1 MSTKLTD
8 KKSIQAVIEEMT
20 LEEKASLITGGSTF
34 YTHAIERLGI
44 PAALLT
50 DGGTGLNTK
59 FIYMDALYR
68 HEKRVKKLDDSHNV
82 TGMEV
87 FLPALK
93 YMPKLFNPSN
103 LSSEER
109 EIVSGAVAQY
119 ESIKPKGSSPGCFPP
134 GMMLGATW
142 DPETVYECANA
153 LGKEISAFH
162 VDVLLGSPNVN
173 IHRDPL
179 NGRVFEGYSEDPCLV
194 SKLAPNFVKGVQ
206 DEGVAANVKHFA
218 ANNQET
224 ERMGVNEHI
233 PERALHEIYF
243 PGFKACVQEGGVKTV
258 MSAYN
263 KINGKAC
270 AMNSWLLTDVL
281 RKMWG
286 FEGFVMSDWGGAY
299 DQVLAAEAGNDLVM
313 PGPRNIQPLIDAV
326 KSNKLS
332 ESAIDKCVANI
343 LEILLEM
350 PVIKGRRHTEIDAGY
365 SQKAAYRAAAEG
377 MVLLKNN
384 KELLPLKKTAKVSF
398 FGERSKKFIESG
410 GGSAEVWTD
419 LSTNLYDCTTAKIGA
434 GSVTYEEIQDD
445 TDAVVIVAA
454 AKGQEG
460 RDRPAMD
467 IEPND
472 KQMLLEVVAKA
483 KAAGKKI
490 VVVLNIAG
498 PVQMSEWL
506 DDVEAVVCVFFPGM
520 EGGRAAADLL
530 FGGLNPSGKL
540 PLTFPKE
547 YRDCPTYGNFPGES
561 GEVWYGEGI
570 YVGYRYYDF
579 KGVEPLYPFGFGL
592 SYTDFELSDPRI
604 QSPVVNFDNGE
615 KVRISV
621 KIKNTGKMA
630 GKEVVQLYTADE
642 ISSLNKPPKELKA
655 FKKVYLEP
663 GEEKD
668 IRLELGK
675 DDLASFDT
683 GLNQWIT
690 EPGYYQALIGNSSK
704 NITLTERFKVV
715 GENPYGFGPN
725 TGLGKLFSDK
735 DATAVIRRHLK
746 EFNIEP
752 LDLVSAEMIFFPT
765 MRFSVSW
772 EKSFTPLLI
781 NKTATEKNR
790 IRDAIYKDLKEIGT
804 AAGQD

>member
-1 MSTKLTD
+1 MSAKLTD

-34 YTHAIERLGI
+34 YTCAIERLGI
-44 PAALLT
+44 PAALLV
-50 DGGTGLNTK
+50 DGGTGLNVK
-59 FIYMDALYR
+59 FIYMDSLYR
-68 HEKRVKKLDDSHNV
+68 HEKRVKKLDDSNNV

-87 FLPALK
+87 FGAGLK
-93 YMPKLFNPSN
+93 YMPTISDPSKLP
-103 LSSEER
+103 LEEQ
-109 EIVSGAVAQY
+109 EIVLGAIAQT
-119 ESIKPKGSSPGCFPP
+119 EAIKPKGISQGCFPP

-142 DPETVYECANA
+142 DPETVYQCANA
-153 LGKEISAFH
+153 LGKEINAFQ

-194 SKLAPNFVKGVQ
+194 SKLAPNFVKGIQ
-206 DEGVAANVKHFA
+206 DEGVVANVKHFV

-224 ERMGVNEHI
+224 ERMGINENI

-270 AMNSWLLTDVL
+270 ALNSWLLTDVL

-286 FEGFVMSDWGGAY
+286 FEGFVMSDWGAAY

-313 PGPRNIQPLIDAV
+313 PGPRSIQPIIDAV

-332 ESAIDKCVANI
+332 ESTIDKCVANI
-343 LEILLEM
+343 LGILLEM
-350 PVIKGRRHTEIDAGY
+350 PVMKGRKYTGIDTEN
-365 SQKAAYRAAAEG
+365 SKNAAYRTATEG
-377 MVLLKNN
+377 MVLLKNSE
-384 KELLPLKKTAKVSF
+384 ELLPLKKTAKVSF

-419 LSTNLYDCTTAKIGA
+419 LSTNLYDCTTAKIGIE
-434 GSVTYEEIQDD
+434 SVTYGEIKDN
-445 TDAVVIVAA
+445 TDVVVIAVA

-460 RDRPAMD
+460 RDRLAMD
-467 IEPND
+467 IESND
-472 KQMLLEVVAKA
+472 KEVLLEAVAKA
-483 KAAGKKI
+483 KATGKKI

-506 DDVEAVVCVFFPGM
+506 DDVDAVVCVFFPGM
-520 EGGRAAADLL
+520 EGGRAAVDIL
-530 FGGLNPSGKL
+530 FGDLNPSGKL
-540 PLTFPKE
+540 PLTFPKD
-547 YRDCPTYGNFPGES
+547 YKDCPTYGNFPGEA

-592 SYTDFELSDPRI
+592 SYTTFKLSDIRI

-615 KVRISV
+615 RVKVFV
-621 KIKNTGKMA
+621 KVKNTGKMA

-642 ISSLNKPPKELKA
+642 MSSLNKPPKELKA

-668 IRLELGK
+668 ICLELGK

-683 GLNQWIT
+683 SLKQWIT
-690 EPGYYQALIGNSSK
+690 EPGYYQVLIGNSSR
-704 NITLTERFKVV
+704 NINLTERFNVI

-725 TGLGKLFSDK
+725 TGIGKLFSDK
-735 DATAVIRRHLK
+735 DATAVIRKHLK

-772 EKSFTPLLI
+772 EKSFAPLLTI
-781 NKTATEKNR
+781 KTVTEKNV
-790 IRDAIYKDLKEIGT
+790 IREAIYKDLKELGT
-804 AAGQD
+804 VTDQN